1 MNRTTFRTLLAAILL
16 GLALPSAAHAQ
27 TGVTTPEQEFGHF
40 IGADYVLPNYTQFL
54 AYWQK
59 LARES
64 DRMVL
69 DTLGQTA
76 YDRPQ
81 VMAII
86 TSPANHAQLERYRT
100 IARRLARGEVAS
112 EAEARQLAEE
122 GKAVVWFDGGL
133 HATEVLGA
141 QQLMETVYQLVS
153 RTDRETLRLLDDL
166 IILAAHANPDGME
179 LVSDWY
185 MRESDPQER
194 STGGIPVLYEK
205 YAGHDNNRDF
215 FASHLPE
222 TENIN
227 TALYR
232 TWYPQ
237 IVYNHHQTGPAGT
250 VMFAPPFRDPF
261 NYNFDPLVVLG
272 IDRVGSAMH
281 ERFLREGKPGVT
293 MRSGASYSTWWNGG
307 LRTTPYFKNMIG
319 LLTETIGNP
328 TPQTIPFI
336 PGRQLPHG
344 DLPDPIEPQVW
355 HFRQSVDYSV
365 TANYAVFD
373 YASRQKD
380 QLLFNIW
387 RMGRN
392 AIERGNQ
399 DSWTVTYRTIEEAEA
414 ELGGGRMGE
423 EEFARALRKPE
434 DRDPRGYI
442 LSADQP
448 DFLTARKFMEALLEG
463 GVEVR
468 MATRA
473 FTVAGTDYPAGSY
486 VVPAAQAF
494 APHVFDMFEPQE
506 HPDDIPYEGADPV
519 PPYDASGW
527 TLAYTMGVKFDRV
540 LEGFDCPCEPIE
552 AATPPLPAGRVG
564 QAQAGWV
571 LDHRVND
578 AFVALN
584 TLLGAGHDVYWLEQ
598 PVRAGAVTYPTGAFF
613 IPAGGNVRTHL
624 ETLARDRG
632 LVFEGLSSA
641 PADRGLPLKPVRVGL
656 VDRYGGNMP
665 TGWTQLILEEFAFPF
680 ELVYPGTLDGGNL
693 NADFD
698 VLVFVNGMTFGSG
711 GGGGPDP
718 ASIPAEYRDR
728 LGRLTREATL
738 PRVREFMEAGGT
750 VIAIGN
756 AAESFVDGLELPVGD
771 HMVDEAARPLS
782 RSEFFAPGSVL
793 EARLDTSL
801 PITAGMDEHVDVF
814 YSGSPVFEVGAV
826 ARTAGIQPIAW
837 YDSATPL
844 RSGWAWGQER
854 LEGGVAALQ
863 AAVGQGQL
871 YLFGPEIAFR
881 AQPHGTFKFLFNG
894 IYHGPAAAGR

>member
-1 MNRTTFRTLLAAILL
+1 MTTTPLRTLSAVAVLAMAMQPAVH
-16 GLALPSAAHAQ
+16 GQAP
-27 TGVTTPEQEFGHF
+27 VTTPEQQFGHA
-40 IGADYVLPNYTQFL
+40 IGADYVLPNYTEFL

-59 LARES
+59 LAGES

-69 DTLGQTA
+69 DTLGTTA
-76 YDRPQ
+76 YGRPQ
-81 VMAII
+81 VMAIL
-86 TSPANHAQLERYRT
+86 TSPENHRDLERYRG
-100 IARRLARGEVAS
+100 IARRLALGQVAA
-112 EAEARQLAEE
+112 EAEARQLARD
-122 GKAVVWFDGGL
+122 GRAVVWFDGGL

-153 RTDRETLRLLDDL
+153 RTDEETLRVLEDV

-179 LVSDWY
+179 QVSDWY
-185 MRESDPQER
+185 MRESNPQQR
-194 STGGIPVLYEK
+194 STGGIPELYQK

-232 TWYPQ
+232 TWFPQ

-261 NYNFDPLVVLG
+261 NYNFDPMVVMG
-272 IDRVGSAMH
+272 IDRVGSAMQ

-307 LRTTPYFKNMIG
+307 LRTTPYFHNMIG

-336 PGRQLPHG
+336 LDRQLPHG
-344 DLPDPIEPQVW
+344 DLPSPIEPQVW
-355 HFRQSVDYSV
+355 HFRNSIDYSV

-387 RMGRN
+387 RMARN
-392 AIERGNQ
+392 AIERGQ
-399 DSWTVTYRTIEEAEA
+399 TDSWTVTYRTLERAEE
-414 ELGGGRMGE
+414 ELGGRGRMGE
-423 EEFARALRKPE
+423 AEFARALRKPE
-434 DRDPRGYI
+434 DRDPRGFV

-448 DFLTARKFMEALLEG
+448 DFLTARKFMEALLEN
-463 GVEVR
+463 GVEVQL
-468 MATRA
+468 ATRA
-473 FTVAGTDYPAGSY
+473 FSAGGRNYPAGSY
-486 VVPAAQAF
+486 VVKTAQAF
-494 APHVFDMFEPQE
+494 APHVLDMFEPQE
-506 HPDDIPYEGADPV
+506 HPDDIPYPGGDPI

-527 TLAYTMGVKFDRV
+527 TLAYTMGVEFDRI
-540 LEGFDCPCEPIE
+540 LEGFECPCEPID

-564 QAQAGWV
+564 QAAAGWL

-584 TLLGAGHDVYWLEQ
+584 RLLGAGHDVHWLEE
-598 PVRAGAVTYPTGAFF
+598 PSAFF
-613 IPAGGNVRTHL
+613 IPAEGGVRGVL
-624 ETLARDRG
+624 ETLARDHG
-632 LVFEGLSSA
+632 LVFEAVASPPSGT
-641 PADRGLPLKPVRVGL
+641 GLPLKPVRVGL

-665 TGWTQLILEEFAFPF
+665 TGWTRLILEEFEFPF
-680 ELVYPGTLDGGNL
+680 ELVYPGTLDAGNL
-693 NADFD
+693 GARFD
-698 VLVFVNGMTFGSG
+698 VLIFVNGMSFGG

-718 ASIPAEYRDR
+718 AAVPAEFRDR
-728 LGRLTREATL
+728 LGRLTSEATL
-738 PRVREFMEAGGT
+738 PRVREFIEGGGT
-750 VIAIGN
+750 VIAIGG
-756 AAESFVDGLELPVGD
+756 AAESFVEELDLPVGD
-771 HMVDEAARPLS
+771 HMVDETGQPLS
-782 RSEFFAPGSVL
+782 RSAFFAPGSVL
-793 EARLDTSL
+793 EVQLDTSL
-801 PITAGMDEHVDVF
+801 PIAAGMGERVAVF

-826 ARTAGIQPIAW
+826 ARTAGVLPIAW

-863 AAVGQGQL
+863 ADVGAGRL

-881 AQPHGTFKFLFNG
+881 AQPHGTFKFLFNA
-894 IYHGPAAAGR
+894 IYHGPASAGR